1 MISSRGQAYAQ
12 SGLMD
17 SYARNKKA
25 SYNKDTAPEGEFLL
39 HDTVHKFISDHS
51 TFEASH
57 LTYNEGPIGTL
68 RLRKAM
74 AAHINKHFSPFNPI
88 TAENV
93 TFTAGVT
100 GLNEM
105 ITLSLVD
112 EGEGILLGRPIYGA
126 FRGDMT
132 TRTKYFPPRQV
143 PPPVRNTSMKH
154 QLTANRSKL
163 VYASFGKTDQFSTEA
178 VKKYEEALLQAQKD
192 GITIKALVLCNPH
205 NPLGRCYPVE
215 TLKALFALC
224 EKYNLHLVSDEIY
237 ALSVF
242 DVEGAARTPFTS
254 VLSIDPTG
262 VMDPGR
268 IHVMYGMSKDFGAAG
283 IRLGCLVSRNDELTK
298 ATQAIARFN
307 WPSGISVSIA
317 TTVLEDTA
325 FVEDY
330 TKKSR
335 SLLAEHYALATRTLD
350 DAGIDYSRD
359 GFADLTRFD
368 WDRNAGFFLWI
379 DLSPFLSDASS
390 WEAEKALKEKLS
402 RHGVE
407 LASGLGYMEETP
419 GWFRVIFT
427 VERDALVEGLRR

>member
-132 TRTKYFPPRQV
+132 TRTK
-143 PPPVRNTSMKH
+143 
-154 QLTANRSKL
+154 SKL

-178 VKKYEEALLQAQKD
+178 VKRYEEALLQAQKD
-192 GITIKALVLCNPH
+192 GTTIKALVLCNPH

-242 DVEGAARTPFTS
+242 GVEVEGAARTPFTS

-262 VMDPGR
+262 VINPGR
-268 IHVMYGMSKDFGAAG
+268 IHVMYGMAKDFGAAG

-298 ATQAIARFN
+298 ATQAIGRFN
-307 WPSGISVSIA
+307 WPSGLSVSIA
-317 TTVLEDTA
+317 TAILEDTA

-350 DAGIDYSRD
+350 DAGINYSRD
-359 GFADLTRFD
+359 G
-368 WDRNAGFFLWI
+368 NAGFFLWI
-379 DLSPFLSDASS
+379 DLSPFLPDASS
-390 WEAEKALKEKLS
+390 WEAEKTLKEKLS
-402 RHGVE
+402 RDGVE
-407 LASGLGYMEETP
+407 LASGLGYMEEPP

-427 VERDALVEGLRR
+427 VERDALVEGLRRIIQVAGRKRERLA